1 MRLICNVCLSES
13 DKKVIENYALKIQED
28 FVVDLANLQDELMKD
43 HLKCLG
49 WMLKNSKLEMKIA
62 VVEGKKGIQHE
73 KIGILQ
79 DSQGNVV
86 SFVGSENETWMGWL
100 GNNEKFHVFKS
111 WNEGE
116 KAHLQTDIEDF
127 DSYWNNK
134 AKRAQVYPITQAVKD
149 SLIQIAP
156 KDNEEFLTLSK
167 TLAERLLI
175 GNREIFGSKPSFQEW
190 AHKKEAINIFL
201 SKKHG
206 LIQMATGTGKTSVA
220 IGILNQLLSEEKID
234 GAIITTFGNDLL
246 DQWYFELSEKANV
259 DLAIYRYYDKWHEI
273 DDFLINNQGSILLTS
288 WVNLERLLK
297 DNSKVKSKLLI
308 VDEVHGFGALSLRE
322 KLTGKLKQI
331 EYRLGLSATSEREY
345 DDEGNQFIQD
355 EIGSIIFE
363 FKLEDAIKKGI
374 LCEFDYIPLEYELS
388 DEDKQALQAAYKAYS
403 GRLKQGQS
411 ERAGKKQLFMDLANV
426 RKVSKNKLPIFRDF
440 ISTHPEYL
448 QNCIIFVE
456 TMEYGEMVQEIIMN
470 RNPNFHTYYHD
481 DEKTNL
487 DKFAS
492 GELSLLLTCKRL
504 SQGIDIRSVRN
515 IIMFSAARGQL
526 ETIQRIGRCL
536 RTDPKNP
543 QKKAAVIDFI
553 VKKGKEK
560 PADYDD
566 ADEVR
571 EEWLTNLSKTRREA
585 V

>member
-190 AHKKEAINIFL
+190 AHNKEAINIFL

-206 LIQMATGTGKTSVA
+206 LIQMPT
-220 IGILNQLLSEEKID
+220 
-234 GAIITTFGNDLL
+234 
-246 DQWYFELSEKANV
+246 
-259 DLAIYRYYDKWHEI
+259 
-273 DDFLINNQGSILLTS
+273 
-288 WVNLERLLK
+288 
-297 DNSKVKSKLLI
+297 
-308 VDEVHGFGALSLRE
+308 
-322 KLTGKLKQI
+322 
-331 EYRLGLSATSEREY
+331 
-345 DDEGNQFIQD
+345 
-355 EIGSIIFE
+355 
-363 FKLEDAIKKGI
+363 
-374 LCEFDYIPLEYELS
+374 
-388 DEDKQALQAAYKAYS
+388 
-403 GRLKQGQS
+403 
-411 ERAGKKQLFMDLANV
+411 
-426 RKVSKNKLPIFRDF
+426 
-440 ISTHPEYL
+440 
-448 QNCIIFVE
+448 
-456 TMEYGEMVQEIIMN
+456 
-470 RNPNFHTYYHD
+470 
-481 DEKTNL
+481 
-487 DKFAS
+487 
-492 GELSLLLTCKRL
+492 
-504 SQGIDIRSVRN
+504 
-515 IIMFSAARGQL
+515 
-526 ETIQRIGRCL
+526 
-536 RTDPKNP
+536 
-543 QKKAAVIDFI
+543 
-553 VKKGKEK
+553 
-560 PADYDD
+560 
-566 ADEVR
+566 
-571 EEWLTNLSKTRREA
+571 
-585 V
+585 